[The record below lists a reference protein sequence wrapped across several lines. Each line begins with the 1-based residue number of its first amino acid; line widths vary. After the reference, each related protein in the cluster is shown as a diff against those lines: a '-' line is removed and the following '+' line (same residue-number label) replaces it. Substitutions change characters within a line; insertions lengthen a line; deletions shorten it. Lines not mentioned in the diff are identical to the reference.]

1 MLKVTHSKKPFMVEC
16 LNFVVE
22 TPAIVIEAYDKYG
35 KLILLYSVN
44 KRQHTDS
51 NTIDVVTFL
60 IYEITKL

>member
-35 KLILLYSVN
+35 K
-44 KRQHTDS
+44 
-51 NTIDVVTFL
+51 
-60 IYEITKL
+60 